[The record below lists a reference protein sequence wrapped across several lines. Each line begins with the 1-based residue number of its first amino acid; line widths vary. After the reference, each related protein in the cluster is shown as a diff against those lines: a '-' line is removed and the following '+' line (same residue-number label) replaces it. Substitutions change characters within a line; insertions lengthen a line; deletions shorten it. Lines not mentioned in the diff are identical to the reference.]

1 MDDTEKESRDAQVHD
16 QMHVLGR
23 RGERDW
29 EIAFIKP
36 IIVYYLSL
44 GNQHSQTFLALPS
57 KQSIS

>member
-44 GNQHSQTFLALPS
+44 GNHPALPNLPGPS
-57 KQSIS
+57 L